1 MGDFGDL
8 PLPPGPRG
16 LPLLGSTLEGWR
28 DPIGLMNRT
37 VSEHGNV
44 ARLTFGPMNYVV
56 LNHPDAIRH
65 VLVDNPTNYTK
76 SQNYDGLKLV
86 LGRGLVTSEGDLW
99 RRQRKLTQ
107 PAFHRERLAGFA
119 EQMVS
124 LTDAA
129 CSRWAAVGSGE
140 IDVHAE
146 MMRLTFGIVGRTLF
160 GVDVDRFAPEMAAA
174 VGFASR
180 FTREYV
186 ERLVRVPTWIPLP
199 SNLRFRRALRTMSAV
214 VQGIVDSRRHTG
226 DAGDDLLGMLLQSE
240 SVSDDLLRDEV
251 MTAILAGHETTA
263 NALTWMWHVLAKHR
277 DTAQRMRDEINAV
290 LGGSAPGA
298 SDLPRLE
305 FVTRVVQEA
314 MRLYPPV
321 WSFERQAIRD
331 DAVMGFAVPAGTVVG
346 IFPYILHRSR
356 TWWDDPER
364 FDPDRFLPERSASRP
379 RYAYLPFGG
388 GPRTCIGAAF
398 AMMEAQIITARV
410 MPRFAFETIH
420 EHVDAEL
427 DVTLRPKGGL
437 RMHVAPLPTPA
448 AHAA

>member
-1 MGDFGDL
+1 
-8 PLPPGPRG
+8 
-16 LPLLGSTLEGWR
+16 LLGSTLEGWR
-28 DPIGLMNRT
+28 DPIGLMNRA
-37 VSEHGNV
+37 VSEHGDV
-44 ARLTFGPMNYVV
+44 VRLTFGPMNFVV

-65 VLVDNPTNYTK
+65 VLVDKPTNYTK

-124 LTDAA
+124 MTDAA
-129 CSRWAAVGSGE
+129 CARWAALGPGE
-140 IDVHAE
+140 INVHAE
-146 MMRLTFGIVGRTLF
+146 MMRLTFGIAGRTLF
-160 GVDVDRFAPEMAAA
+160 GVDVDRFASEMADA

-186 ERLVRVPTWIPLP
+186 ERLVRVPTWVPLP
-199 SNLRFRRALRTMSAV
+199 SNLRFRRAMRTMTAV
-214 VQGIVDSRRHTG
+214 VQEIIDSRRRAG

-240 SVSDDLLRDEV
+240 SMSDDLLRDEV

-263 NALTWMWHVLAKHR
+263 NALTWMWHVLAKHG
-277 DTAQRMRDEINAV
+277 DIAQRMRDEIVSV
-290 LGGSAPGA
+290 LGGRPPQA

-321 WSFERQAIRD
+321 WSFERQAIKD
-331 DAVMGFAVPAGTVVG
+331 DAVMGFAIPGGTVVG
-346 IFPYILHRSR
+346 IFPYVLHRSR
-356 TWWDDPER
+356 TWWEDPER
-364 FDPDRFLPERSASRP
+364 FDPDRFLPERIASRP

-388 GPRTCIGAAF
+388 GPRTCIGASF
-398 AMMEAQIITARV
+398 AMMEAQIVAARV
-410 MPRFAFETIH
+410 MPRFTFETIH

-437 RMHVAPLPTPA
+437 AMRLARLPAPA